1 MFLNWKLVLQMLKHN
16 ISLIKGLQHLIVL
29 QVDWMNK
36 FIFDM
41 WPFLDK
47 VLLTFI
53 WLIWYNLVYFA
64 PVHHFCV
71 V

>member
-1 MFLNWKLVLQMLKHN
+1 MFLNWKLVLQMLKHK

-53 WLIWYNLVYFA
+53 WLIWYN
-64 PVHHFCV
+64 
-71 V
+71 